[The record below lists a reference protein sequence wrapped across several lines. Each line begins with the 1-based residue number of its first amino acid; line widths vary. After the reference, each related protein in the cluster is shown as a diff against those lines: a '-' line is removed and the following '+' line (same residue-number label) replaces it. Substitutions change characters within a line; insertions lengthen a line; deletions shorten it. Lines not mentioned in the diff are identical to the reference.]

1 MNNDL
6 ISRSELKKAFAEYGE
21 KAKFT
26 QGACKQLIDNAP
38 TVDPEALESV
48 LTSIIEILPE
58 IIPVISGLIPQ
69 ILEISKIKEITE
81 RALRSEDPI
90 NLYKARALDDIAE
103 ILGIEIKEPEI
114 AKRLVI
120 KQDED
125 LSNPMM
131 TAYRG
136 YITFYEEG

>member
-1 MNNDL
+1 MGAPSQYSSKGTRL
-6 ISRSELKKAFAEYGE
+6 VYSPMTQESSFQGPEPMGCMAE
-21 KAKFT
+21 T
-26 QGACKQLIDNAP
+26 LIDNASP
-38 TVDPEALESV
+38 
-48 LTSIIEILPE
+48 
-58 IIPVISGLIPQ
+58 IPL
-69 ILEISKIKEITE
+69 LEISKIKEITE

>member
-6 ISRSELKKAFAEYGE
+6 ISRKALKKAIMELEKEPDYQHEGENWYCGLCMAE
-21 KAKFT
+21 T
-26 QGACKQLIDNAP
+26 LIDNASP
-38 TVDPEALESV
+38 
-48 LTSIIEILPE
+48 
-58 IIPVISGLIPQ
+58 IPL
-69 ILEISKIKEITE
+69 LEISKIKEITE